1 MVTSRFAWN
10 KLKCLLKPLC
20 VFPVACVFAVQELQ
34 CGERAEGPG
43 GGEEDVLS
51 WQSNHLSDQDREHPV
66 DGHRGTWLVR
76 FEHTHKINNRSWN
89 MWLSVNPATGKI
101 KGLILMDWLT
111 VDNSHCLRGCLI
123 FFFFTLRS

>member
-1 MVTSRFAWN
+1 MP
-10 KLKCLLKPLC
+10 LKPLC

-66 DGHRGTWLVR
+66 DGHRGTWLVP
-76 FEHTHKINNRSWN
+76 FEHKKNQSF
-89 MWLSVNPATGKI
+89 LEYVAQCQPS
-101 KGLILMDWLT
+101 DW
-111 VDNSHCLRGCLI
+111 
-123 FFFFTLRS
+123 